1 MQDARYK
8 CNQLG
13 HIKKIHKSLQEQ
25 VEAKVAKDH
34 LEGQQLFAMS
44 YFTSDNW
51 STKVWLFDGGCTNH
65 AMSLMYG
72 WYLFKELNKT
82 SIFNV
87 RIEYGVHI
95 IVKGKPK

>member
-1 MQDARYK
+1 MLLLQKKKKIFHRRNVGGGLVQDARYK

-51 STKVWLFDGGCTNH
+51 STKV
-65 AMSLMYG
+65 
-72 WYLFKELNKT
+72 
-82 SIFNV
+82 
-87 RIEYGVHI
+87 
-95 IVKGKPK
+95 

>member
-51 STKVWLFDGGCTNH
+51 STKV
-65 AMSLMYG
+65 
-72 WYLFKELNKT
+72 
-82 SIFNV
+82 
-87 RIEYGVHI
+87 
-95 IVKGKPK
+95 